1 MRLSTRWYSVEGA
14 GQSSVYRR
22 ASSEPTLLDP
32 VAKTGMLHGAW
43 WCMEGACRI
52 ASAAEAGSGAGK
64 MGESDDL
71 VRQKL
76 MRGKEAV

>member
-1 MRLSTRWYSVEGA
+1 
-14 GQSSVYRR
+14 
-22 ASSEPTLLDP
+22 
-32 VAKTGMLHGAW
+32 
-43 WCMEGACRI
+43 MEGAWRI